1 MQSSVSNRQIF
12 FLLLLTMT
20 AYTVISVP
28 KVIAQ
33 GAGTGG
39 WLSLMIT
46 SLLFAVSAVVIV
58 RLNSAF
64 PGMMLFE
71 YSQRIVGRIM
81 AYALAFYYILY
92 FFVISA
98 YLNVQLTAV
107 LRVGFYPKTP
117 EWAMTIVSVIVFG
130 IVAHRGVVSVA
141 RFFEVIGTIFVITGI
156 VTHFVMLLQGDLRE
170 VQPFFRA
177 SKIPE
182 YLLGVKDCLF
192 AFLGVELLTIFPLS
206 GKSIGRSIA
215 TAFLTVLF
223 IGVFY
228 VFVVETCIM
237 MLGMQSAQNYN
248 FALIEAIKQI
258 DNPVLE
264 RFDIL
269 FLTVGFAGLVAGVCG
284 IYLAL
289 VEYAVRLFKKVNRL
303 LIVVGVGAIIV
314 ALSIATQAVKPV
326 MAAFESVLPITGLA
340 SAFLIPVILFLIA
353 KVGGLAQKPL

>member
-12 FLLLLTMT
+12 FLMLLTIT
-20 AYTVISVP
+20 AYTVISIP

-33 GAGTGG
+33 GTGTGG
-39 WLSLMIT
+39 WLSLVIT
-46 SLLFAVSAVVIV
+46 SLIFAVFAVVIV

-64 PGMMLFE
+64 PGMILFE
-71 YSQRIVGRIM
+71 YSQCIAGKTL
-81 AYALAFYYILY
+81 AYILAVYYILY
-92 FFVISA
+92 FFMFSA

-107 LRVGFYPKTP
+107 LRAGFYPKTP
-117 EWAMTIVSVIVFG
+117 QWAMTIASVIVFG
-130 IVAHRGVVSVA
+130 IVAHRGVASVA
-141 RFFEVIGTIFVITGI
+141 RFFEVIGTIFVVTA
-156 VTHFVMLLQGDLRE
+156 VATHFVMLLQGDLRE

-177 SKIPE
+177 SKLPE

-192 AFLGVELLTIFPLS
+192 AFLGVELLTIFPLG
-206 GKSIGRSIA
+206 GKSIKRSIA

-228 VFVVETCIM
+228 VFVVATCIM
-237 MLGMQSAQNYN
+237 MLGMQSAQNYS
-248 FALIEAIKQI
+248 FTLIEAIKQI

-284 IYLAL
+284 VYLAL

-303 LIVVGVGAIIV
+303 LIVVGVGVIMV
-314 ALSIATQAVKPV
+314 ALSIASQAVKPV
-326 MAAFESVLPITGLA
+326 MTAFESVLPIAGLA
-340 SAFLIPVILFLIA
+340 SAFLIPTILLLIA
-353 KVGGLAQKPL
+353 KVRGLVQKTL